1 MPDTT
6 LISDSTRAGVGHN
19 NPPSPIEM
27 LRVRLNEEQAALIRR
42 CDELLGM
49 EARLPDVMDDDWEA
63 KLTEAV
69 KACGKFTKHSEA
81 ARLQENEQYRE
92 LIAASDGFFK
102 GLSCKVDGLKATI
115 NDKHLTP
122 YKLKKKEE
130 EQARRDAAAA
140 EAKRVADE
148 QARLAREEAARL
160 AEVKRQEAAAKAE
173 ADRIERE
180 RQEAERR
187 RAEAARVEAERA
199 EAARRDAERQ
209 AAEATSREER
219 AAAQAARLRAD
230 REAAEAKAEANREE
244 AQAKAEADRAAAAA
258 QAAIDAAAA
267 ERAEQ
272 ERQAREAREAADKA
286 RGERAKADK
295 AASAKA
301 ADMSRTRTDLGAV
314 SSLKTEWKHRL
325 IEGQEDKIPRAYL
338 EVCTPAIVAAIRA
351 ATTKDGK
358 CELRIP
364 GVEIYPVHTT
374 VTR

>member
-6 LISDSTRAGVGHN
+6 LFADDTRPGLGHN
-19 NPPSPIEM
+19 NPPSPIEL
-27 LRVRLNEEQAALIRR
+27 LRTRLNAEQAALIRR

-81 ARLQENEQYRE
+81 ERLKENEQYRE

-102 GLSCKVDGLKATI
+102 GLSGKVDGLKAKI

-122 YKLKKKEE
+122 YKLKKKDE

-140 EAKRVADE
+140 EARRVAEE
-148 QARLAREEAARL
+148 QARQAREEAVL
-160 AEVKRQEAAAKAE
+160 AAE
-173 ADRIERE
+173 ARRKEAEARAEAERIERE
-180 RQEAERR
+180 AAEKARIAREAAEAEQR
-187 RAEAARVEAERA
+187 RAEE
-199 EAARRDAERQ
+199 ARREAERQ
-209 AAEATSREER
+209 AAEANSREER

-230 REAAEAKAEANREE
+230 REAAEAKEKADRDAAEA
-244 AQAKAEADRAAAAA
+244 RAA
-258 QAAIDAAAA
+258 IERAAA

-272 ERQAREAREAADKA
+272 ERQAREAREAADRAKA
-286 RGERAKADK
+286 EKAKADK
-295 AASAKA
+295 SAEAKA

-314 SSLKTEWKHRL
+314 SSLKTEWKYRL
-325 IEGQEDKIPRAYL
+325 IPGQEDKIPRAYL
-338 EVCTPAIVAAIRA
+338 EVCNPAIVAAIRA
-351 ATTKDGK
+351 ATSKDGK